1 MRNTILNIII
11 LLLLFSCKDK
21 KTNIEQIEI
30 TTQKDALVINKNI
43 DFDKQ
48 TTQAKPKIIQPTKEI
63 GVVYVIAENGLTYR
77 KEPDINS
84 EKLGKFELGSKL
96 SLVEKTGIQLEV
108 KDNQKTIKGE
118 WIKVIS
124 KRYKWHI
131 GYVFDGFVIDS
142 TNADFSKLIID
153 YSFVNRSLKQSKIEY
168 QKVDF
173 EFAKTNL
180 SEFNKYQISKFENP
194 NKSIEI
200 KPLVS
205 VGNQQDGGYFIL
217 KTNKNIFK
225 FPCGKNYSRPCYIY
239 QGFYHFNQYL
249 NAYSIGRFGDGI
261 FETFYL
267 DKDNSSIFEIN
278 SEYDDGNFNMF
289 ISPLKEKLIVVSS
302 TNYED
307 YKEYYSS
314 RSSLVIYDIKNIK
327 TFTDIKKA
335 YEFSSEDWEI
345 SNLNWINEKS
355 FILEVYDKTKKD
367 NNGMDVPVNLNY
379 LKVTLK

>member
-1 MRNTILNIII
+1 MRKTILHIII
-11 LLLLFSCKDK
+11 LLLLYSCKDK
-21 KTNIEQIEI
+21 KKEIEQIQI
-30 TTQKDALVINKNI
+30 SKQKDTLVIDENI
-43 DFDKQ
+43 DSVKQ
-48 TTQAKPKIIQPTKEI
+48 TIQTKSKTRQTPREI
-63 GVVYVIAENGLTYR
+63 GVVYVTAENGLTYR
-77 KEPDINS
+77 EKPDINS

-153 YSFVNRSLKQSKIEY
+153 YSFVNSTLKQPKIEY

-180 SEFNKYQISKFENP
+180 SEFNKYQISKSENSD
-194 NKSIEI
+194 KSIEI

-239 QGFYHFNQYL
+239 QGFNQYL
-249 NAYSIGRFGDGI
+249 NAYSIGRVGDGI

-267 DKDNSSIFEIN
+267 DKDNSSIFKIN
-278 SEYDDGNFNMF
+278 SEYDDGNFDMF

-307 YKEYYSS
+307 YKKYYSS
-314 RSSLVIYDIKNIK
+314 RSSLVIYDIKKIK

-335 YEFSSEDWEI
+335 YGYSSEDWEI
-345 SNLNWINEKS
+345 SNINWINENS

-367 NNGMDVPVNLNY
+367 NNGMDVPVDLNY